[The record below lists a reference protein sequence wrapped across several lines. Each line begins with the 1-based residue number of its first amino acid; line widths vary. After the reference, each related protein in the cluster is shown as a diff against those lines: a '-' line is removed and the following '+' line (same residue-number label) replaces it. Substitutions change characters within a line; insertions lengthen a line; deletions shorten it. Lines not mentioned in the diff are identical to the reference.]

1 MKTNVLK
8 ETFQLEL
15 RPETVYESDL
25 FGSLKGNH
33 LYELYGGPG
42 TGKTQLC
49 LNLAARMSQSEP
61 NGKVLY
67 LDTKNDLTHG
77 RLKDF
82 TQSQKNCENVLVS
95 KVFDIHQAIEL
106 TQKLCQDTDCPVISI
121 LILDNITSLILPL
134 VDEDDVTDIFCHI
147 GDLIGNLKEIA
158 SKQNCPV
165 IMTNNAVKNGTCPA
179 LGKFLEKAADVQFS
193 IQHGDQEKVGNS
205 RLLKH
210 CYGPYPALKPFVQF
224 NISKTKIQI
233 KN

>member
-1 MKTNVLK
+1 MKTNVSK

-77 RLKDF
+77 RLKNF

-193 IQHGDQEKVGNS
+193 IQHGDQVGNS

-224 NISKTKIQI
+224 DISKTKIQI